1 MSKLKNRRKAQRRPV
16 TVDEHGF
23 IGFGV
28 KAAKSMLSMPLAAM
42 VPADVSDLTEI
53 EVDEVAVAAALGAF
67 FEASERAKSADRD
80 KRKHRKVFEG
90 LPGRIYGAWRLAW
103 KPATRKVPDLDA
115 ITAIFE
121 DNGLGEV
128 PMKLV
133 SDSVEVT
140 KA

>member
-1 MSKLKNRRKAQRRPV
+1 MSKTKTRRKPQRTV

-23 IGFGV
+23 IGFGA
-28 KAAKSMLSMPLAAM
+28 KAAKSMLNLPLAAM
-42 VPADVSDLTEI
+42 VASDISDETLV
-53 EVDEVAVAAALGAF
+53 EVDETAVAAALGAF
-67 FEASERAKSADRD
+67 FEANERKKSATRD
-80 KRKHRKVFEG
+80 VSKHRKVFEG

-121 DNGLGEV
+121 ENGLGEV

-133 SDSVEVT
+133 ADSVEVT